1 MYNGKAMRLT
11 ALEAGLVELTLDL
24 QGSSVNKLDGL
35 TLGELAEVVRLLER
49 HGHEIEGLLIA
60 SAKPAFVVGADITEF
75 TAAFARSESE
85 VVEWIR
91 QGQLLFG
98 ALEALPFPSVAA
110 VNGLALGGGCELALA
125 ADFRILA
132 ADARIGLPEVTLG
145 LCPGWGGTVRLSRLI
160 GVEAA
165 LDWMLAGKPQAAG
178 KALELGAV
186 DRVVAGAE
194 LRDAALSLLRLAAS
208 GELSTAANRVRKQQ
222 PLADT
227 AETREWLVAVQRHHA
242 GKLDPHYPAPAA
254 ILDAVVRQA
263 LLPLDRALDSEA
275 HTFAALAKSDVAR
288 ALVGLFLGDQLV
300 RKKAKAWSGKAA
312 PVRRSAVLGA
322 GIMGGGVA
330 FQSAS
335 TGTPI
340 VMKDIRGEALELGL
354 KTANQLLDRQIDKG
368 RLDAAGKQR
377 VLENIHPALDYRD
390 FAGVDLV
397 VEAVVEN
404 PKIKA
409 AVLAEVEDQVPADAV
424 LTSNTSTI
432 SIDLLAQGLKRP
444 ESFCGMHFFNPVQLM
459 QLVEVIRGSRTSEAT
474 IARTVAYASA
484 MGKTP
489 IVVGDCPG
497 FLVNRVLFPYFN
509 GFNRL
514 LRDGVDF
521 ERIDRVME
529 AFGWPM
535 GPAYLADVIGIDTM
549 VHADRVLQEG
559 FPERMGHDGEPIMD
573 ALLASGALGQKNGKG
588 FYEYTQDASGRRSRQ
603 PAAAARALI
612 AARVPERVEVS
623 DEEIVDRLMIP
634 LCLEAVRCLEDGIV
648 ETPEEI
654 DMGLLLGIGFPRF
667 RGGALRYLD
676 TQGLAV
682 FARKAEAHARHGG
695 LYRLTEDFRARLQ
708 AGRSYF

>member
-1 MYNGKAMRLT
+1 MFNGKAMRLT

-24 QGSSVNKLDGL
+24 QGSSVNKLDSL
-35 TLGELAEVVRLLER
+35 TLGELAEVVRLLEH

-75 TAAFARSESE
+75 TAAFALSEGE

-91 QGQLLFG
+91 QGQRLFG
-98 ALEALPFPSVAA
+98 ALEALPFPTVAA

-125 ADFRILA
+125 ADFRVLA

-160 GVEAA
+160 GAEAA
-165 LDWMLAGKPQAAG
+165 LDWMLAGKPQAAAR
-178 KALELGAV
+178 ALELGAV
-186 DRVVAGAE
+186 DRVVAAGE
-194 LRDAALSLLRLAAS
+194 LRDAALNLLRLAAS
-208 GELSTAANRVRKQQ
+208 GELSLADNRARKQQ

-227 AETREWLVAVQRHHA
+227 AETRERLAALQQQLG
-242 GKLDPHYPAPAA
+242 GKLDRHYPAPAA
-254 ILDAVVRQA
+254 ILNALVRHA
-263 LLPLDRALDSEA
+263 TLPLDEALQIEA
-275 HTFAALAKSDVAR
+275 CTFAVLAKSDVAR
-288 ALVGLFLGDQLV
+288 ALIGLFLGDQMV
-300 RKKAKAWSGKAA
+300 RKKARAWSGKAA

-335 TGTPI
+335 AGVPI

-354 KTANQLLDRQIDKG
+354 KTAGQLLDRQIDKG

-377 VLENIHPALDYRD
+377 VLENIQPALDYED

-404 PKIKA
+404 PRIKA
-409 AVLAEVEDQVPADAV
+409 AVLAEVEDRVAADTV

-444 ESFCGMHFFNPVQLM
+444 EAFCGMHFFNPVQLM
-459 QLVEVIRGSRTSEAT
+459 QLVEVIRGSRSSEAT

-509 GFNRL
+509 GR
-514 LRDGVDF
+514 
-521 ERIDRVME
+521 
-529 AFGWPM
+529 
-535 GPAYLADVIGIDTM
+535 
-549 VHADRVLQEG
+549 
-559 FPERMGHDGEPIMD
+559 
-573 ALLASGALGQKNGKG
+573 
-588 FYEYTQDASGRRSRQ
+588 
-603 PAAAARALI
+603 
-612 AARVPERVEVS
+612 
-623 DEEIVDRLMIP
+623 
-634 LCLEAVRCLEDGIV
+634 
-648 ETPEEI
+648 
-654 DMGLLLGIGFPRF
+654 
-667 RGGALRYLD
+667 
-676 TQGLAV
+676 
-682 FARKAEAHARHGG
+682 
-695 LYRLTEDFRARLQ
+695 
-708 AGRSYF
+708 

>member
-1 MYNGKAMRLT
+1 MFNGKAMRLK

-24 QGSSVNKLDGL
+24 QGSSVNKLDRP
-35 TLGELAEVVRLLER
+35 TLDELAEVVRLLGTR
-49 HGHEIEGLLIA
+49 GHEIEGLLIA

-75 TAAFARSESE
+75 TAAFARPESE
-85 VVEWIR
+85 VADWIGY
-91 QGQLLFG
+91 GQRLFS
-98 ALEALPFPSVAA
+98 ALERLPFPSVAA
-110 VNGLALGGGCELALA
+110 VNGLALGGGFELALA
-125 ADFRILA
+125 ADFRVLA
-132 ADARIGLPEVTLG
+132 ADARVGLPEVTLG

-160 GVEAA
+160 GAEAA
-165 LDWMLAGKPQAAG
+165 LDWMLAGKPQAAAR
-178 KALELGAV
+178 ALELGAV
-186 DRVVAGAE
+186 DRVVPAAE
-194 LRDAALSLLRLAAS
+194 LRDAALNLLRLAAS
-208 GELSTAANRVRKQQ
+208 GELSGVAGAERKQQ

-227 AETREWLVAVQRHHA
+227 AEQLAALRQRLGA
-242 GKLDPHYPAPAA
+242 RLDAHYPAPAA
-254 ILDAVVRQA
+254 ILDAVVRHA
-263 LLPLDRALDSEA
+263 GLPLDEALRVEA
-275 HTFAALAKSDVAR
+275 RTFGALAKSDVAR
-288 ALVGLFLGDQLV
+288 ALIGLFLGEQLV
-300 RKKAKAWSGKAA
+300 RKKARAWSGKAE

-335 TGTPI
+335 SGVPI

-354 KTANQLLDRQIDKG
+354 KTAGQLLDRQIDKG

-377 VLENIHPALDYRD
+377 VLDNIRPALDYEG
-390 FAGVDLV
+390 FGEVDLV

-404 PKIKA
+404 PRVKA
-409 AVLAEVEDQVPADAV
+409 AVLAEVEDRVAANAV

-444 ESFCGMHFFNPVQLM
+444 EAFCGMHFFNPVPLM
-459 QLVEVIRGSRTSEAT
+459 QLVEVIRGSRSSEAT

-549 VHADRVLQEG
+549 VHADHVMQEG
-559 FPERMGHDGEPIMD
+559 FPERMGHDGEPVMD
-573 ALLASGALGQKNGKG
+573 ALLASGALGQKNGRG
-588 FYEYTQDASGRRSRQ
+588 FYEYTVDASGRRGRQ
-603 PAAAARALI
+603 PAAAARVLI
-612 AARVPERVEVS
+612 AGRVAEAVAVS

-667 RGGALRYLD
+667 RGGALRYID

-682 FARKAEAHARHGG
+682 FAAKAEAHARHGG
-695 LYRLTEDFRARLQ
+695 LYRLTEDFRARLA
-708 AGRSYF
+708 AGRGYF

>member
-1 MYNGKAMRLT
+1 MYSGKAMSLR

-24 QGSSVNKLDGL
+24 QDSSVNKLNRQ
-35 TLGELAEVVRLLER
+35 TLDELAEVVRLLES
-49 HGHEIEGLLIA
+49 HTHEIEGLLIV

-75 TAAFARSESE
+75 TAAFSRSESE
-85 VVEWIR
+85 LRDWIR
-91 QGQLLFG
+91 QVHALFG

-110 VNGLALGGGCELALA
+110 INGLALGGGFELALA
-125 ADFRILA
+125 ADFRVLA
-132 ADARIGLPEVTLG
+132 TDARVGLPEVTLG
-145 LCPGWGGTVRLSRLI
+145 ICPGWGGTVRLSRLI
-160 GVEAA
+160 GAEAA
-165 LDWMLAGKPQAAG
+165 LEWMLSGKPQAAT

-186 DRVVAGAE
+186 DRVVAPDE
-194 LRDAALSLLRLAAS
+194 LRGAALNLLRMAAS
-208 GELSTAANRVRKQQ
+208 GELSLIGNRARKQQ
-222 PLADT
+222 PLGDSPEA
-227 AETREWLVAVQRHHA
+227 RERLAILQQHY
-242 GKLDPHYPAPAA
+242 GSKLDSHYPAAAA
-254 ILDAVVRQA
+254 ILAAVLEHA
-263 LLPLDRALDSEA
+263 TLPLEEALVIEA
-275 HTFAALAKSDVAR
+275 QTFAALAKSDVAR
-288 ALVGLFLGDQLV
+288 ALVGVFLGDQLV
-300 RKKAKAWSGKAA
+300 KKKARAWSGKAE

-330 FQSAS
+330 FQSATS
-335 TGTPI
+335 GIPI

-354 KTANQLLDRQIDKG
+354 KTAGQLLDRQVDKG
-368 RLDAAGKQR
+368 RLDATGKQR
-377 VLENIHPALDYRD
+377 VLDNIKPALDYRD
-390 FAGVDLV
+390 FAEVDLV

-409 AVLAEVEDQVPADAV
+409 AVLAEVESKVPATAV

-432 SIDLLAQGLKRP
+432 SIDLLAQSLKYP
-444 ESFCGMHFFNPVQLM
+444 ESFCGMHFFNPVHQM
-459 QLVEVIRGSRTSEAT
+459 PLVEVIRGSRSSEAT

-514 LRDGVDF
+514 LKDGVDF

-535 GPAYLADVIGIDTM
+535 GPAYLADVVGIDTM
-549 VHADRVLQEG
+549 VHADHVLQEG

-573 ALLASGALGQKNGKG
+573 ALLASGALGQKNGRG
-588 FYEYTQDASGRRSRQ
+588 FYEYTVDASGRRSKR
-603 PAAAARALI
+603 PAPAARALI
-612 AARVPERVEVS
+612 AGRVAQTAEVS

-667 RGGALRYLD
+667 RGGALRYIDTLGLD
-676 TQGLAV
+676 A
-682 FARKAEAHARHGG
+682 FARKAEAHARQGA
-695 LYRLTEDFRARLQ
+695 LYRLTDDFRTRQQ
-708 AGRSYF
+708 AGRGYF

>member
-1 MYNGKAMRLT
+1 MYNGKAMRLK

-24 QGSSVNKLDGL
+24 QDSSVNKLDSL

-49 HGHEIEGLLIA
+49 HGHEIEGLLIS

-75 TAAFARSESE
+75 TAAFARSEGE
-85 VVEWIR
+85 LVEWIR

-98 ALEALPFPSVAA
+98 ALEALPFPTVAA

-125 ADFRILA
+125 ADFRVLA

-160 GVEAA
+160 GAEAA
-165 LDWMLAGKPQAAG
+165 LDWMLAGKPQAAAR
-178 KALELGAV
+178 ALELGAV
-186 DRVVAGAE
+186 DRVVAAGE
-194 LRDAALSLLRLAAS
+194 LRDSALNLLRLAAS
-208 GELSTAANRVRKQQ
+208 GEPSLAAQRAHKQQ

-227 AETREWLVAVQRHHA
+227 PETRERLAELQRQHA
-242 GKLDPHYPAPAA
+242 GKLDRHYPAPAA
-254 ILDAVVRQA
+254 ILNALVRHA
-263 LLPLDRALDSEA
+263 TLPLDEALQIEA
-275 HTFAALAKSDVAR
+275 CTFAVLAKSDVAR
-288 ALVGLFLGDQLV
+288 ALIGLFLGDQLV
-300 RKKAKAWSGKAA
+300 RKKARAWSGKAA

-335 TGTPI
+335 SGVPI

-354 KTANQLLDRQIDKG
+354 KTASQLLDRQIDKG

-377 VLENIHPALDYRD
+377 VLENIQPALDYQD

-404 PKIKA
+404 PRVKA

-529 AFGWPM
+529 DFGWPM

-549 VHADRVLQEG
+549 VHADHVLQEG

-588 FYEYTQDASGRRSRQ
+588 FYEYAKDASGRRSRQ
-603 PAAAARALI
+603 PAEAARALI
-612 AARVPERVEVS
+612 AGRVLERVEVS

-667 RGGALRYLD
+667 RGGALRYID
-676 TQGLAV
+676 TQGLEV

-695 LYRLTEDFRARLQ
+695 LYQLTADFRARLA
-708 AGRSYF
+708 AGRGYF

>member
-1 MYNGKAMRLT
+1 MYSGKAMSLR

-24 QGSSVNKLDGL
+24 QDSSVNKLNRQ
-35 TLGELAEVVRLLER
+35 TLDELAEVVRLLES
-49 HGHEIEGLLIA
+49 HAHEIEGLLIV

-75 TAAFARSESE
+75 TAAFSRSESE
-85 VVEWIR
+85 LRDWIR
-91 QGQLLFG
+91 QVHALFG

-110 VNGLALGGGCELALA
+110 INGLALGGGFELALA
-125 ADFRILA
+125 ADFRVLA

-145 LCPGWGGTVRLSRLI
+145 ICPGWGGTVRLSRLI
-160 GVEAA
+160 GAEAA
-165 LDWMLAGKPQAAG
+165 LEWMLSGKPQAAA

-186 DRVVAGAE
+186 DRVVAPDE
-194 LRDAALSLLRLAAS
+194 LRGAALNLLRMAAG
-208 GELSTAANRVRKQQ
+208 GELSLIGNRARKQQ
-222 PLADT
+222 PLGDSPEA
-227 AETREWLVAVQRHHA
+227 RERLTILQQHY
-242 GKLDPHYPAPAA
+242 GSKLDSHYPAPAA
-254 ILDAVVRQA
+254 ILATVLEHA
-263 LLPLDRALDSEA
+263 TLPLGEALAIEA
-275 HTFAALAKSDVAR
+275 RTFAALAKSDVAR
-288 ALVGLFLGDQLV
+288 ALVGVFLGDQLV
-300 RKKAKAWSGKAA
+300 KKKARAWSGKAE

-335 TGTPI
+335 SGIPI

-354 KTANQLLDRQIDKG
+354 KTAGQLLDRQVDKG
-368 RLDAAGKQR
+368 RLDAAGKQQ
-377 VLENIHPALDYRD
+377 VLDNIKPALDYRD
-390 FAGVDLV
+390 FAEVDLV

-409 AVLAEVEDQVPADAV
+409 AVLAEVESKVPATAG
-424 LTSNTSTI
+424 LASNTSTI
-432 SIDLLAQGLKRP
+432 SIDLLAQSLKYP
-444 ESFCGMHFFNPVQLM
+444 ESFCGMHFFNPVHQM
-459 QLVEVIRGSRTSEAT
+459 PLVEVIRGSRSSEAT

-514 LRDGVDF
+514 LKDGVDF

-535 GPAYLADVIGIDTM
+535 GPAYLADVVGIDTM
-549 VHADRVLQEG
+549 VHADHVLQEG

-573 ALLASGALGQKNGKG
+573 ALLASGALGQKNGRG
-588 FYEYTQDASGRRSRQ
+588 FYEYTVDASGRRSKR
-603 PAAAARALI
+603 PAPAARALI
-612 AARVPERVEVS
+612 AGRAAQTAEVS

-667 RGGALRYLD
+667 RGGALRYIDTLGLD
-676 TQGLAV
+676 A
-682 FARKAEAHARHGG
+682 FARKAEAHARQGA
-695 LYRLTEDFRARLQ
+695 LYRLTNDFRARQQ
-708 AGRSYF
+708 AGRGYF

>member
-24 QGSSVNKLDGL
+24 QDSSVNKLDSL

-98 ALEALPFPSVAA
+98 ALEALPFPTVAA
-110 VNGLALGGGCELALA
+110 VNGLALGGGFELALA
-125 ADFRILA
+125 ADFRVLA

-160 GVEAA
+160 GAEAA
-165 LDWMLAGKPQAAG
+165 LDWMLAGKPQAAAR
-178 KALELGAV
+178 ALELGAV
-186 DRVVAGAE
+186 DRVVAAGK
-194 LRDAALSLLRLAAS
+194 LRDSALNLLRLAAS
-208 GELSTAANRVRKQQ
+208 GEASFTAMRVRKQQ
-222 PLADT
+222 SHGGMDVLKRLAILQQHYGNT
-227 AETREWLVAVQRHHA
+227 
-242 GKLDPHYPAPAA
+242 LDLHYPAPAA
-254 ILDAVVRQA
+254 ILDAVVRHIT
-263 LLPLDRALDSEA
+263 LPLDEALQIEA
-275 HTFAALAKSDVAR
+275 RTFASLAKSDVAR

-300 RKKAKAWSGKAA
+300 RRKARAWSGKAA

-335 TGTPI
+335 SGVPI

-354 KTANQLLDRQIDKG
+354 KTASQLLDRQIDKG

-377 VLENIHPALDYRD
+377 VLENIQPALDYQG

-404 PKIKA
+404 PRIKA
-409 AVLAEVEDQVPADAV
+409 AVLAELEDQVPADAV

-459 QLVEVIRGSRTSEAT
+459 QLVEVIRGSRSSEAT

-588 FYEYTQDASGRRSRQ
+588 FYEYTKDASGRRSRQ

-612 AARVPERVEVS
+612 AERVLERVEVA
-623 DEEIVDRLMIP
+623 DEDIVDRLMIP

-648 ETPEEI
+648 ETAEEI

-695 LYRLTEDFRARLQ
+695 LYRLTQDFRARLQ
-708 AGRSYF
+708 AGRGYF

>member
-1 MYNGKAMRLT
+1 MYNGKTMSLR
-11 ALEAGLVELTLDL
+11 ALEAGLVELSLDL
-24 QGSSVNKLDGL
+24 QGSSVNKLDRQ
-35 TLGELAEVVRLLER
+35 TLGELAEVVRLLEK
-49 HGHEIEGLLIA
+49 HGHEIEGLLIG

-75 TAAFARSESE
+75 TAAFALSEDE
-85 VVEWIR
+85 LMAWIR
-91 QGQLLFG
+91 QGQQVFG
-98 ALEALPFPSVAA
+98 VLECLPFPTVAA
-110 VNGLALGGGCELALA
+110 VNGLALGGGFELALA
-125 ADFRILA
+125 ADFRVLA

-165 LDWMLAGKPQAAG
+165 LEWMLGGKPQAAA

-186 DRVVAGAE
+186 ERVVAAGE
-194 LRDAALSLLRLAAS
+194 LRDAALNLLKMAAS
-208 GELSTAANRVRKQQ
+208 GDLSVANQRSRKRQ
-222 PLADT
+222 PLDAT
-227 AETREWLVAVQRHHA
+227 AERQAWLNAVRQHHA
-242 GKLDPHYPAPAA
+242 SKLDPHYPAPAA
-254 ILDAVVRQA
+254 ILDAVARHA
-263 LLPLDRALDSEA
+263 MLPLEEALEIESR
-275 HTFAALAKSDVAR
+275 TFAALGKSAVAS

-300 RKKAKAWSGKAA
+300 KKKARVWSGKAE
-312 PVRRSAVLGA
+312 PVRHSAVLGA

-335 TGTPI
+335 SGVPI
-340 VMKDIRGEALELGL
+340 IMKDIRGEALELGL
-354 KTANQLLDRQIDKG
+354 KTAGQLLDRQIAKG

-377 VLENIHPALDYRD
+377 VLENIQPALDYAG

-409 AVLAEVEDQVPADAV
+409 AVLAEVEDRVAVDAV

-432 SIDLLAQGLKRP
+432 SIDLLARSLKRP
-444 ESFCGMHFFNPVQLM
+444 ESFCGMHFFNPVHLM
-459 QLVEVIRGSRTSEAT
+459 QLVEVIRGSRTSEAA

-514 LRDGVDF
+514 LKDGVDF

-549 VHADRVLQEG
+549 VHADHVLQEG
-559 FPERMGHDGEPIMD
+559 FPERMGHDGEPIME

-588 FYEYTQDASGRRSRQ
+588 FYEYGQDASGRRSKL
-603 PAAAARALI
+603 PAAAAHALI
-612 AARVPERVEVS
+612 AERVLERVEVS
-623 DEEIVDRLMIP
+623 DEDIVDRLMLP

-667 RGGALRYLD
+667 RGGALRYID
-676 TQGLAV
+676 TLGLEV
-682 FARKAEAHARHGG
+682 FARKAETHARHGG
-695 LYRLTEDFRARLQ
+695 LYRLPEGFRARLG
-708 AGRSYF
+708 AGRKYF